1 MAWSL
6 TQISDPAAFRKD
18 RTLVRFIQSHTQGI
32 LMKHGH
38 SSHRGRS
45 QELLYDSE
53 IPTPT
58 HAERARTLV
67 SAVKTATLC
76 TLFEENGTPYGSFV
90 TFALVKGRPV
100 FLVSELA
107 DARASLLVA
116 ENGQG
121 DPLANGRVTLV
132 GRCTPVDEGDQAAA
146 REAFLA
152 VHPNA
157 SYYVDFKDF
166 SFFQLEVEQIRYIG
180 GYGRMSWVE
189 SPDWYSAQAD
199 PIAPFSKH
207 ILDHMNKDHT
217 SAILAYCQAFSK
229 AGEVP
234 EATMTGIDRY
244 GFEMS
249 AKTEKG
255 PRPIRVA
262 FDAAIGDAK
271 EARTQLVELAKRARA
286 QTETPT

>member
-1 MAWSL
+1 
-6 TQISDPAAFRKD
+6 
-18 RTLVRFIQSHTQGI
+18 
-32 LMKHGH
+32 MKRGH

-45 QELLYDSE
+45 QELLYDPE

-67 SAVKTATLC
+67 SAVRTATLC
-76 TLFEENGTPYGSFV
+76 TLFEETGAPYGSFV
-90 TFALVKGRPV
+90 TFALHEGRPV

-107 DARASLLVA
+107 EHTKNLHGDSRASLLVA
-116 ENGQG
+116 ETGSG

-132 GRCTPVDEGDQAAA
+132 GRCTKVPDGQRQAV
-146 REAFLA
+146 RETFLG
-152 VHPNA
+152 VHANA

-189 SPDWYSAQAD
+189 SADWYTAEAD
-199 PIAPFSKH
+199 PIAPFAGR
-207 ILDHMNKDHT
+207 ILDHMNKDHG
-217 SAILAYCQAFSK
+217 AALLAYCHAFSK

-234 EATMTGIDRY
+234 EARMTGIDRY

-249 AKTEKG
+249 AKTDKG

-262 FDAAIGDAK
+262 FDGSIADAH

-286 QTETPT
+286 SVEAGG

>member
-1 MAWSL
+1 
-6 TQISDPAAFRKD
+6 
-18 RTLVRFIQSHTQGI
+18 
-32 LMKHGH
+32 MKHGH
-38 SSHRGRS
+38 SSSRGRS

-67 SAVKTATLC
+67 SDVKTATLC

-90 TFALVKGRPV
+90 TFALYQGRPI

-107 DARASLLVA
+107 EHTKNLHSDSRASLLVA
-116 ENGQG
+116 ENGHG

-132 GRCTPVDEGDQAAA
+132 GRCTKVAESDREAV
-146 REAFLA
+146 REAFLT
-152 VHPNA
+152 VHANA
-157 SYYVDFKDF
+157 SYYVDFQDF
-166 SFFQLEVEQIRYIG
+166 SFFQLDVEQIRYIG

-189 SPDWYSAQAD
+189 HPDWYSAEPD
-199 PIAPFSKH
+199 PIAPFAH
-207 ILDHMNKDHT
+207 RILEHMNADHS
-217 SAILAYCQAFSK
+217 SALLAYCQAFSK
-229 AGEVP
+229 AGVVP
-234 EATMTGIDRY
+234 EAKMTGIDRY

-249 AKTEKG
+249 AKTEQG

-286 QTETPT
+286 EPEVTT

>member
-1 MAWSL
+1 
-6 TQISDPAAFRKD
+6 
-18 RTLVRFIQSHTQGI
+18 
-32 LMKHGH
+32 MKRGH
-38 SSHRGRS
+38 SSHRGQS
-45 QELLYDSE
+45 QELLYDPE

-67 SAVKTATLC
+67 CSAKTATLC
-76 TLFEENGTPYGSFV
+76 TLFEENGAPYGSFV
-90 TFALVKGRPV
+90 TFALHEGRPV

-107 DARASLLVA
+107 EHTKNLHGDAKASLLVA
-116 ENGQG
+116 ESGSG

-132 GRCTPVDEGDQAAA
+132 GRCTPVAEDA
-146 REAFLA
+146 REAVRETFLA
-152 VHPNA
+152 AHANA
-157 SYYVDFKDF
+157 SYYVDFQDF

-189 SPDWYSAQAD
+189 SPDWYAAEAD
-199 PIAPFSKH
+199 PIAPFVGR

-217 SAILAYCQAFSK
+217 AALLAYCKAFSK

-234 EATMTGIDRY
+234 EARMTGIDRY

-262 FDAAIGDAK
+262 FDASIGDAH

-286 QTETPT
+286 STEAKA

>member
-1 MAWSL
+1 
-6 TQISDPAAFRKD
+6 
-18 RTLVRFIQSHTQGI
+18 
-32 LMKHGH
+32 MKSGH

-45 QELLYDSE
+45 QELLYDPE
-53 IPTPT
+53 IPTPS

-76 TLFEENGTPYGSFV
+76 TLFEENGSPYGSFV
-90 TFALVKGRPV
+90 TFALVDGKPV

-107 DARASLLVA
+107 EHTKNLQGDSRASLLVA

-132 GRCTPVDEGDQAAA
+132 GRCTPVADAEREAA

-157 SYYVDFKDF
+157 SFYVDFKDF

-189 SPDWYSAQAD
+189 SPDWYVAQAD
-199 PIAPFSKH
+199 PIAPFSQR

-217 SAILAYCQAFSK
+217 SALLAYCQAFSK

-234 EATMTGIDRY
+234 EAKMTGIDRY

-249 AKTEKG
+249 AKTDKG

-262 FDAAIGDAK
+262 FDSAIGDAH

-286 QTETPT
+286 QTEARA